1 MPGSPKPVFRK
12 LRVYAIDPSLAA
24 AHETAE
30 INELTLSIPW
40 ENNPGG
46 IPGLDPGKMIGPIG
60 TYLEVVDHD
69 PVSDCV
75 YSPVDLNETFVLA
88 NNGLT
93 PSELNPQF
101 HQQMVYA
108 ISMKTIDHFERALG
122 RVALWAPRWLD
133 GKKTFVDRLR
143 IYPHALR
150 EANAYYHPGKVAV
163 LFGYFPAP
171 EGSDIAAGT
180 TVFTCLS
187 HDVVAHEVTHALL
200 DGLHERFSE
209 PTNVDVLAF
218 HEGFADIV
226 ALFQHFANPEVLR
239 DQIAKTRGDLEQQ
252 NMLAELAQ
260 QFGRATNR
268 GKALRDAL
276 GYTDKKGAWHRF
288 RPNPSYLQSA
298 TEPHDRGAVLV
309 AAIFEAFLKMYKAR
323 VVDLLRIASQGT
335 GVLPAGELHPDLVK
349 RLADEAAK
357 SASHILQMCIRALDY
372 CPPVDITFGDYLRAL
387 VTSDYDLYP
396 EDEHNYRTAV
406 LQAFSQYG
414 IRPRSLRNLSLE
426 GLLLPNSMTTTG
438 GHSTL
443 GAVSLEWDNETDR
456 REAFEAIQP
465 NAKLIHDWLE
475 IDAGNSL
482 LGSLGIIV
490 DPKAPASVWRSKG
503 SNLPAFEVHS
513 VRTALRRGSKTNLV
527 PDLVIEIT
535 QRRRGFFNMDDQ
547 KKADAGDPIKGRRK
561 ESCDF
566 WFRRGCTLVVNQRA
580 RLVRWMAKT
589 PGDICDDAEMD
600 KVRSFLLGS
609 TVDELD
615 AFVGPIGPHKLTN
628 QFAIVHRH

>member
-1 MPGSPKPVFRK
+1 

-24 AHETAE
+24 AHETTE

-40 ENNPGG
+40 QNNPAG
-46 IPGLDPGKMIGPIG
+46 IPGLDSSRMIGPVG

-69 PVSDCV
+69 PASNCF
-75 YSPVDLNETFVLA
+75 YAPIDLNETYVLA

-108 ISMKTIDHFERALG
+108 VSMKTIDHFERALG
-122 RVALWAPRWLD
+122 RVALWAPRWQE
-133 GKKTFVDRLR
+133 GEKTFVERLR

-150 EANAYYHPGKVAV
+150 EANAYYHPAKVAV

-171 EGSDIAAGT
+171 EGSPIAAGT

-226 ALFQHFANPEVLR
+226 ALFQHFSNPEVLR

-252 NMLAELAQ
+252 NMLAQLAQ
-260 QFGRATNR
+260 QFGQATSR
-268 GKALRDAL
+268 GRALRDAL
-276 GYTDKKGAWHRF
+276 GYTDKDGVWHRF
-288 RPNPSYLQSA
+288 RPNPSFLQSA
-298 TEPHDRGAVLV
+298 TEPHDRGAVLL
-309 AAIFEAFLKMYKAR
+309 AAVLEAFLKMYKAR
-323 VVDLLRIASQGT
+323 VIDLLRIASQGT
-335 GVLPAGELHPDLVK
+335 GVLPAGELHPDLVN

-357 SASHILQMCIRALDY
+357 SATHILEMCIRALDY

-426 GLLLPNSMTTTG
+426 GLLLQNSVATPG
-438 GHSTL
+438 GDDTL

-465 NAKLIHDWLE
+465 NAKLIHQWLE
-475 IDAGNSL
+475 SGEARPL
-482 LGSLGIIV
+482 LANLGIVV
-490 DPKAPASVWRSKG
+490 DPKAQASVWRTRG
-503 SNLPAFEVHS
+503 SDVPAFEVHS

-535 QRRRGFFNMDDQ
+535 QRRRGFFDIEDQ
-547 KKADAGDPIKGRRK
+547 KKADAGQPIKGRRK

-580 RLVRWMAKT
+580 RLVRWMART
-589 PGDICDDAEMD
+589 HGDICDDGEMER
-600 KVRSFLLGS
+600 VRSFLLGS

-615 AFVGPIGPHKLTN
+615 AFVGPIGPHRLTN
-628 QFAIVHRH
+628 QFAAVHRH